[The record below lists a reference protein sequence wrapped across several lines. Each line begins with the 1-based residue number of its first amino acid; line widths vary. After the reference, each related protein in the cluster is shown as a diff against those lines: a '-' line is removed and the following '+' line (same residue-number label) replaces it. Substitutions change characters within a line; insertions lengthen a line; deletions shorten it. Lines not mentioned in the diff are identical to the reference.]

1 MIPARRA
8 IEANGH
14 EPYVCGSLH
23 PAWVEFM
30 RFCEQMRHGEIDQLK
45 IQDGLPM
52 LAETVRQKVKF
63 TK

>member
-1 MIPARRA
+1 MIPMRRA
-8 IEANGH
+8 AESNGE
-14 EPYVCGSLH
+14 EPRVCGSLH
-23 PAWVEFM
+23 PAWIEFI
-30 RFCEQMRHGEIDQLK
+30 RFCRQMRHGEIDQLK

>member
-1 MIPARRA
+1 MIPIRRA
-8 IEANGH
+8 AERND
-14 EPYVCGSLH
+14 EDPNVCGSLH
-23 PAWVEFM
+23 PAWLEFI
-30 RFCEQMRHGEIDQLK
+30 RFCRQMRHGEIDQLK

>member
-1 MIPARRA
+1 MIAARRPA
-8 IEANGH
+8 EADAP
-14 EPYVCGSLH
+14 EPHVCASLH
-23 PAWVEFM
+23 PAWIEFM
-30 RFCEQMRHGEIDQLK
+30 RFCQQMRHGEIDQLK